1 MGREKREWREEGKHR
16 EEALV
21 SIKAKIKELGNK
33 GDCHWLWLKIKAW
46 RWLWFSQLLVESS
59 RKRPFFTILMAL
71 GAASKD
77 PKLQKEGNSQ

>member
-1 MGREKREWREEGKHR
+1 MEGRRKAQRRT
-16 EEALV
+16 LV
-21 SIKAKIKELGNK
+21 SITAKIKELGNK

-59 RKRPFFTILMAL
+59 RKRLFFTILMAL

-77 PKLQKEGNSQ
+77 PKLQKESNSQ